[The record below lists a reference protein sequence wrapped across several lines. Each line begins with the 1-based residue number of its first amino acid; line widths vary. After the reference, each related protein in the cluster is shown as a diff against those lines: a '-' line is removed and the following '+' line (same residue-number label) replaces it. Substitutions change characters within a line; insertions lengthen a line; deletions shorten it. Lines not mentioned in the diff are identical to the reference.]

1 MANEIKSLPWVVDG
15 LNSTESDGLQ
25 DLIYAAVA
33 DLAVASSIVNMDW
46 TRDSIEQL
54 EAKTIMRL
62 SAIAWGDAGIA
73 SSLVGFAWVQDSI
86 NDVEY
91 HAIDEL
97 RYFNFDDL
105 GLVSSVVA
113 FEWVQDGIEPAE
125 ADVIDWLNG
134 FGSGDLA
141 LSIVGLEWVRDGIE
155 PIEAGVIDSLR
166 TFSDADVAFRILS
179 MPFLETLEP
188 ADASAMQS
196 LGQMQSHQADSF
208 QRVLSHPTLSNG
220 ITDEWAPVVAT
231 LYGVSTT
238 NPQLIDTLLDPGK
251 VALEQRVIELPLAGK
266 TSLAIIRTS
275 PGSEQS
281 LDLLEQAV
289 RYNEEFMAASFP
301 TGYVGWLFAD
311 AVGGGF
317 GGTNFGT
324 HIASVST
331 YDVYDGSDSNEAYG
345 VGQHIAHEVA
355 HYYWRSHNFWVHEGI
370 ADFMGSV
377 SENARTGRPVEARQ
391 SPCGYARTI
400 AELEALSIT
409 SEAGV
414 YSPFLC
420 NYQLGERL
428 FLDLYR
434 TLGED
439 GFREG
444 LRDLYLLSQVQDE
457 DQARRGTKLG
467 VEHVRTAFKTGES
480 VHDSLVDMV
489 VARWY
494 DGSEPYATPEETITP
509 PNPNFLTIDGRLET
523 AYLAVTREGP
533 SITSVSAKA
542 ANDWLWLLLRWN
554 HSVGSLTEVSL
565 KIVGYYEDGFEFD
578 LQTLTLT
585 MNPYEN
591 NRQLSGWYQTGL
603 SPTAPWLE
611 GRYEVRI
618 YNEGRLLA
626 QLEYEVTE

>member
-1 MANEIKSLPWVVDG
+1 ML
-15 LNSTESDGLQ
+15 
-25 DLIYAAVA
+25 YAAAA
-33 DLAVASSIVNMDW
+33 DPSVV
-46 TRDSIEQL
+46 
-54 EAKTIMRL
+54 
-62 SAIAWGDAGIA
+62 
-73 SSLVGFAWVQDSI
+73 SSLVNMQWIQDGVNEI
-86 NDVEY
+86 ERRTL
-91 HAIDEL
+91 DEL
-97 RYFNFDDL
+97 RYFNFSDL
-105 GLVSSVVA
+105 RLISSVVA
-113 FEWVQDGIEPAE
+113 FAWVQDGIEPVE

-166 TFSDADVAFRILS
+166 TFTDADVAFHILS

-238 NPQLIDTLLDPGK
+238 NPQLIDTLLDPDK
-251 VALEQRVIELPLAGK
+251 VALGQRVIELPLAGK
-266 TSLAIIRTS
+266 TLLAIIRTS

-281 LDLLEQAV
+281 LDILEQAV
-289 RYNEEFMAASFP
+289 RYNEEYMATSFP
-301 TGYVGWLFAD
+301 TGYAGWLFAD

-324 HIASVST
+324 HIASGPG
-331 YDVYDGSDSNEAYG
+331 YDVFDGSDSNEAYG

-355 HYYWRSHNFWVHEGI
+355 HYYWRGHKSWLHEGI
-370 ADFMGSV
+370 ADFMGTV
-377 SENARTGRPVEARQ
+377 FENARTGRPVEARQ

-439 GFREG
+439 GFRKG
-444 LRDLYLLSQVQDE
+444 LRELYLLSQVGK
-457 DQARRGTKLG
+457 GTKLG
-467 VEHVRTAFKTGES
+467 IEHVRTAFKGLGQ
-480 VHDSLVDMV
+480 DSLVDTI

-494 DGSEPYATPEETITP
+494 YGSEPYATREATTP

-523 AYLAVTREGP
+523 AYLSVTREGP

-585 MNPYEN
+585 MYPYET